1 MGRSSR
7 DRSFSTWRA
16 GVVALKNCLGMGS
29 SFVSQRKWIPAS
41 WLDTEGWT
49 LGPEEIQSWIRSLAG
64 SWSPILHLD
73 EGERQQ
79 ERHSVPH
86 SQTRRASLSPLL
98 AVSQPGHTNLLEAT
112 RKTDDIKARP
122 RSQPGKLR
130 NSALVKGARQT
141 KQTRLE
147 SEYTALSSKG
157 IRKF

>member
-1 MGRSSR
+1 C
-7 DRSFSTWRA
+7 TWVT
-16 GVVALKNCLGMGS
+16 GV
-29 SFVSQRKWIPAS
+29 P
-41 WLDTEGWT
+41 D
-49 LGPEEIQSWIRSLAG
+49 EEVIKS
-64 SWSPILHLD
+64 
-73 EGERQQ
+73 E
-79 ERHSVPH
+79 
-86 SQTRRASLSPLL
+86 RASRGRHAAASCTCTTG
-98 AVSQPGHTNLLEAT
+98 VQ